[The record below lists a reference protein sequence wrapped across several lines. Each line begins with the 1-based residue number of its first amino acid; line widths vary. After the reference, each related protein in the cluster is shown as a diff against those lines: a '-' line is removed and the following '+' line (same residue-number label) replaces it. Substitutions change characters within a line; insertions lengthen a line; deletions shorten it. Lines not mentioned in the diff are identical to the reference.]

1 MQNEN
6 KNGNGRLAGQTA
18 VVTGASRGIGRAIA
32 LRLAAEG
39 ASVVINYQGS
49 KERAEAVKAEI
60 EEQGGNALLYQCN
73 VADFGAC
80 EEFLKAVTEQTG
92 RLDILVNNAGITRDG
107 LLMRMSEEDYD
118 AVLNTNLKGTFNC
131 IRFAS
136 RQMLKQKSGRI
147 INISSVS
154 GVLGNAGQANYSA
167 SKAGIIGLTK
177 SAARELASRGITVNA
192 IAPGFVNTEMTEG
205 LSEKVKEG
213 AVAQIPLGRFGEPE
227 DIAETALFLASES
240 ARYMTGQVLHVDGGM
255 AM

>member
-1 MQNEN
+1 M
-6 KNGNGRLAGQTA
+6 
-18 VVTGASRGIGRAIA
+18 
-32 LRLAAEG
+32 
-39 ASVVINYQGS
+39 
-49 KERAEAVKAEI
+49 
-60 EEQGGNALLYQCN
+60 YQCN

-107 LLMRMSEEDYD
+107 LLMRMREEDYD

-177 SAARELASRGITVNA
+177 SAARELASRGLTVNA

-227 DIAETALFLASES
+227 DIAEAALFLASES